1 MADLDT
7 DSSEVGGGRSHRARR
22 PTPPAEA
29 RRRCLWIVG
38 VAAML
43 AYATDLITKVIAVE
57 ELANREPVEIVGDLF
72 QLELVRNPGAA
83 FGLGVGVTIVFT
95 VVSLGVVAAILYN
108 ARRLGS
114 TGWAWVF
121 GLVLGGALG
130 NLTDR
135 LLRDPGVGRGH
146 VVDMFH
152 LKNWPVFNVAD
163 SAFCIAGAIVV
174 VLAMRNIP
182 LEGGRGHDAGDP
194 PMQDAADEDDDLW
207 SRWKPADKDR
217 G

>member
-1 MADLDT
+1 MAELDT
-7 DSSEVGGGRSHRARR
+7 ERDGAAHKAQR
-22 PTPPAEA
+22 PAPPAEL

-38 VAAML
+38 VATVL

-57 ELANREPVEIVGDLF
+57 KLAGREPVEILGTLF

-83 FGLGVGVTIVFT
+83 FGLGVGMTIVFT
-95 VVSLGVVAAILYN
+95 IVSLGVVGALLYN

-114 TGWAWVF
+114 VGWALVF

-135 LLRDPGVGRGH
+135 LLRDPGIGRGH
-146 VVDMFH
+146 VVDFFH

-163 SAFCIAGAIVV
+163 SAFCVAGGIVV
-174 VLAMRNIP
+174 LLALRNIP
-182 LEGGRGHDAGDP
+182 LEGRRPGDEPDALEP
-194 PMQDAADEDDDLW
+194 AADEV
-207 SRWKPADKDR
+207 
-217 G
+217 

>member
-1 MADLDT
+1 MAELDT
-7 DSSEVGGGRSHRARR
+7 DAEGRSPRR
-22 PTPPAEA
+22 SHKAPRPAPPPTEL
-29 RRRCLWIVG
+29 RRKCLWIVAI
-38 VAAML
+38 AAFL
-43 AYATDLITKVIAVE
+43 AYATDLITKVLAVE
-57 ELANREPVEIVGDLF
+57 KLSNREPVQIVGDLF

-83 FGLGVGVTIVFT
+83 FGLGVGMTIVFT
-95 VVSLGVVAAILYN
+95 IVSLGVVVAILYN

-114 TGWAWVF
+114 VGWALVF

-163 SAFCIAGAIVV
+163 SAFCVAGAIVV
-174 VLAMRNIP
+174 LLAMRNIP
-182 LEGGRGHDAGDP
+182 LEGHRAEDEQDAG
-194 PMQDAADEDDDLW
+194 
-207 SRWKPADKDR
+207 
-217 G
+217 

>member
-1 MADLDT
+1 MAELDT
-7 DSSEVGGGRSHRARR
+7 DPSDLSGGRAHKAAR
-22 PTPPAEA
+22 PTPPPEL

-38 VAAML
+38 VAAIL

-57 ELANREPVEIVGDLF
+57 KLANREPIEIVGTIF

-114 TGWAWVF
+114 VGWALVF

-146 VVDMFH
+146 VVDFFH

-163 SAFCIAGAIVV
+163 SAFCIAGGIVV
-174 VLAMRNIP
+174 LLAMRNVP
-182 LEGGRGHDAGDP
+182 LEGARARELEP
-194 PMQDAADEDDDLW
+194 EDSD
-207 SRWKPADKDR
+207 
-217 G
+217 

>member
-1 MADLDT
+1 MAELDT
-7 DSSEVGGGRSHRARR
+7 DSSDLGGGRGHKAQRYL
-22 PTPPAEA
+22 PPADV

-38 VAAML
+38 IAAVL

-57 ELANREPVEIVGDLF
+57 KLSDREPVKIVGTLF
-72 QLELVRNPGAA
+72 QLELIRNPGAA
-83 FGLGVGVTIVFT
+83 FGLGVGMTIVFT
-95 VVSLGVVAAILYN
+95 AVSIGVVGAILYN

-114 TGWAWVF
+114 VGWALVF

-163 SAFCIAGAIVV
+163 SAFCIAGGIVV
-174 VLAMRNIP
+174 ILAMRNIP
-182 LEGGRGHDAGDP
+182 LEGLRAE
-194 PMQDAADEDDDLW
+194 DEPVED
-207 SRWKPADKDR
+207 
-217 G
+217 

>member
-1 MADLDT
+1 VTELET
-7 DSSEVGGGRSHRARR
+7 DAEGRSRKDHRAR
-22 PTPPAEA
+22 TAPPPPEI

-38 VAAML
+38 VAAVL

-57 ELANREPVEIVGDLF
+57 KLADREPVQIVGTLF

-83 FGLGVGVTIVFT
+83 FGLGVGMTIVFT
-95 VVSLGVVAAILYN
+95 AVSLGVVVAILYN

-114 TGWAWVF
+114 VGWALVF

-135 LLRDPGVGRGH
+135 MLRDPGVGRGH
-146 VVDMFH
+146 VVDFFH

-163 SAFCIAGAIVV
+163 SAFCVAGVIVV
-174 VLAMRNIP
+174 LLAMRNIP
-182 LEGGRGHDAGDP
+182 LEGHRPADAE
-194 PMQDAADEDDDLW
+194 DAAN
-207 SRWKPADKDR
+207 